1 MLLFTFVLDAAAR
14 YAGLKLDL
22 TSMLLEAL
30 DD

>member
-1 MLLFTFVLDAAAR
+1 MLLFTYVLDAAVRCAC
-14 YAGLKLDL
+14 LKLDL